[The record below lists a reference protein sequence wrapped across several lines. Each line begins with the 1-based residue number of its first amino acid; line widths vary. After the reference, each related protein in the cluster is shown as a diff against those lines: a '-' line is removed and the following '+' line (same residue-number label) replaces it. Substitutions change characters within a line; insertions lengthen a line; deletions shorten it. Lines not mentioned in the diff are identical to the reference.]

1 MYSCIAISG
10 LSSHPYGSWRSRKGA
25 RPGTDFMWLR
35 DQLPKDRPSYRVM
48 CYGYD
53 SALIDSN
60 SFQTIDH
67 LALNFA
73 KQLVDMRVTSNARN
87 PIIFLAHSLG
97 GIVLKG
103 ALAYLAR
110 GSDIYVSTLEAVKIV
125 MLLGVTNTGMYVS
138 HLRALTKAQP
148 NDQLVEDLSYESS
161 YLRSLDER
169 FSNHSKLRDIKLLA
183 AFETKTSPTATVLV
197 IARKTSQC

>member
-1 MYSCIAISG
+1 
-10 LSSHPYGSWRSRKGA
+10 
-25 RPGTDFMWLR
+25 MWLR
-35 DQLPKDRPSYRVM
+35 DQLPKDRPSFRVM

-53 SALIDSN
+53 STLIGSN

-73 KQLVDMRVTSNARN
+73 RQLVDMRVASNARN

-110 GSDIYVSTLEAVKIV
+110 GNDIYKSTLEAVKIV
-125 MLLGVTNTGMYVS
+125 MLFGVPNTGMHVS
-138 HLRALTKAQP
+138 HLQAMTKAQP
-148 NDQLVEDLSYESS
+148 NNQMIEDLSYGSS
-161 YLRSLDER
+161 YLKSLDER

-183 AFETKTSPTATVLV
+183 AFETMTSPTATVGRFLV
-197 IARKTSQC
+197 DETTSRC